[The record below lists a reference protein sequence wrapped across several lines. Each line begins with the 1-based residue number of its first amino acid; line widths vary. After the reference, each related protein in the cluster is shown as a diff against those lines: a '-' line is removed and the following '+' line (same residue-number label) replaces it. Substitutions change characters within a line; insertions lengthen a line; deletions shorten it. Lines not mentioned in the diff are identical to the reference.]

1 MDTRMVS
8 DSNCAKQPN
17 KLREKCRGFAEALPV
32 NATLKPTTAV
42 SLPTFTNQP
51 YMTIF
56 PYTSIFYIACILQLT

>member
-17 KLREKCRGFAEALPV
+17 KLREICRGFAAAAPV
-32 NATLKPTTAV
+32 NATLEPTTAV
-42 SLPTFTNQP
+42 SLPTFTNRL

-56 PYTSIFYIACILQLT
+56 PCASIFYIACIMQFT